1 MIILRR
7 ARHKERKSSK
17 KIIIFITAVV
27 SLLVMFILVLGF
39 HGVLFPI
46 LNSNNDEIIEGNYV
60 EPVDKATGKANV
72 LLLGVD
78 KDGLRTDTIIIASY
92 NLDENK
98 VNMLSIPRD
107 TRMYI
112 GRQYQKIN
120 AAHALSQN
128 GKIKG
133 PQGTIEAV
141 TRLTGI
147 PINYYVEFSCNAFRN
162 TIDALGGV
170 EIDVPQRMKYSDPV
184 QDLYIDLHPGLQ
196 LLDGDKAEQLVRFRK
211 YPRGDIQRVEMQQT
225 FVKALAEQK
234 LNITIL
240 DNIPEI
246 FKVLQN
252 DVKTNFT
259 IKDILKYLPNLREL
273 SAESINMYSLPGDFS
288 GEQYSGSYWIANI
301 NEIKTLVNE
310 VFGYDAKDASVA
322 PKGKSDPEANK
333 ATKGTKSNVSKNTK
347 TAETEKNNGK
357 KTGTDDAKDK
367 ADSKTE
373 GLTKSTA
380 SPKPFSDKDKEK
392 GADKTDSKGDNQT
405 KEKPD
410 DVDKTPIILDEDE
423 TIEEKENNSEKDEA
437 KVTEK
442 KAADKNETK
451 DTTDKQVTET
461 NVAVKTENTEKSE
474 SANTSSEE

>member
-1 MIILRR
+1 MKILRR
-7 ARHKERKSSK
+7 ARNNKRKINK
-17 KIIIFITAVV
+17 KLVIFLTAVC
-27 SLLVMFILVLGF
+27 SLFFLFFLVLGF
-39 HGVLFPI
+39 HSVLFPI
-46 LNSNNDEIIEGNYV
+46 INDVLDNTTAEDYV

-92 NLDENK
+92 DLDKNA

-147 PINYYVEFSCNAFRN
+147 PVNYYVEFSCEAFRN

-170 EIDVPQRMKYSDPV
+170 EIDVPRRMKYSDPV
-184 QDLYIDLHPGLQ
+184 QKLYIDLQPGLQ

-211 YPRGDIQRVEMQQT
+211 YPRGDIERVEMQQK

-234 LNITIL
+234 LNLSIL

-246 FKVLQN
+246 FKVLQK

-259 IKDILKYLPNLREL
+259 IKDVLKYLPNLREL
-273 SAESINMYSLPGDFS
+273 NTENITMYSLPGDFS
-288 GEQYSGSYWIANI
+288 GSQYSASYWIADI
-301 NEIKTLVNE
+301 EGIRTLVNE
-310 VFGYDAKDASVA
+310 VFGYDASSISVA
-322 PKGKSDPEANK
+322 PKGKVDTEAQ
-333 ATKGTKSNVSKNTK
+333 KSAKNADK
-347 TAETEKNNGK
+347 
-357 KTGTDDAKDK
+357 KDK
-367 ADSKTE
+367 KDTKQNKKESDNQKNKTNKEKTE
-373 GLTKSTA
+373 GKNDANSVSASPSPSSSPETVSTPKPVKDGKSTDDDIIEPSK
-380 SPKPFSDKDKEK
+380 SPVPTQKPIIIDDE
-392 GADKTDSKGDNQT
+392 AVDET
-405 KEKPD
+405 KEAVSSGKED
-410 DVDKTPIILDEDE
+410 AIEKMLKGIISIDEVE
-423 TIEEKENNSEKDEA
+423 RWCGMI
-437 KVTEK
+437 
-442 KAADKNETK
+442 
-451 DTTDKQVTET
+451 DTD
-461 NVAVKTENTEKSE
+461 AVY
-474 SANTSSEE
+474 

>member
-1 MIILRR
+1 MKALRR
-7 ARHKERKSSK
+7 ARRNERKLNK
-17 KIIIFITAVV
+17 KLIIFLTAVT
-27 SLLVMFILVLGF
+27 SAFFLFFLVLGF
-39 HGVLFPI
+39 HNVLFPI
-46 LNSNNDEIIEGNYV
+46 INDVLDNTITEDYV

-92 NLDENK
+92 DLDNNV

-147 PINYYVEFSCNAFRN
+147 PVNYYVEFSCEAFRN

-170 EIDVPQRMKYSDPV
+170 EIDVPRRMKYSDPV
-184 QDLYIDLHPGLQ
+184 QNLYIDLQPGLQ

-211 YPRGDIQRVEMQQT
+211 YPRGDIERVEMQQK

-234 LNITIL
+234 LNLSIL

-259 IKDILKYLPNLREL
+259 IKDVLRYLPNLKEL
-273 SAESINMYSLPGDFS
+273 NTENITMYSLPGDFS
-288 GEQYSGSYWIANI
+288 GAQYSGSYWIADI
-301 NEIKTLVNE
+301 EGIKTLVSE
-310 VFGYDAKDASVA
+310 VFGYDASSISVA
-322 PKGKSDPEANK
+322 PKGKIDTEAQK
-333 ATKGTKSNVSKNTK
+333 TQKS
-347 TAETEKNNGK
+347 
-357 KTGTDDAKDK
+357 
-367 ADSKTE
+367 
-373 GLTKSTA
+373 
-380 SPKPFSDKDKEK
+380 
-392 GADKTDSKGDNQT
+392 ADKK
-405 KEKPD
+405 
-410 DVDKTPIILDEDE
+410 
-423 TIEEKENNSEKDEA
+423 
-437 KVTEK
+437 
-442 KAADKNETK
+442 DKNETK
-451 DTTDKQVTET
+451 QNKKETDNSKG
-461 NVAVKTENTEKSE
+461 KTEVGKDKEKNDKISVSTSPSPSASPAVTSSPKPDKDGENISDDIIEPSKSPLPTGKPILLDDDEDEAANNTADSGIDENVQTKSE
-474 SANTSSEE
+474 GEEKKSGNDQSEKKDTNEVLTEEE